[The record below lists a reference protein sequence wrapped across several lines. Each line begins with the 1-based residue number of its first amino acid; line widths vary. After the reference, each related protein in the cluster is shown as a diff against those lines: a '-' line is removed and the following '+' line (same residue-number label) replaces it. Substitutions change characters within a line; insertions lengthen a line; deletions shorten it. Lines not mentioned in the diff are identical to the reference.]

1 MSAVR
6 SNFNQVRSLSVLR
19 GSKECTRN
27 DDYDKD
33 KTDLDQWISIFTKT
47 IVVDTS
53 YVLFYFC
60 KLLGP
65 AQ

>member
-6 SNFNQVRSLSVLR
+6 SNFNQVRSLAVLR
-19 GSKECTRN
+19 GSTECTRN
-27 DDYDKD
+27 DDYNKD
-33 KTDLDQWISIFTKT
+33 KTDLDQWIPTITKT

-53 YVLFYFC
+53 YVLFSFC